1 MKFDGMN
8 FAVYPRCV
16 DTMDLQP
23 VREEGRCPRI
33 ARCAFAVADWPWP
46 FALQNADAITADWE
60 RRQAQ
65 IPRMFDGTIYLL
77 RDHAL
82 VGEELTGTF
91 FKTDFKTLLYWRH
104 HRLAQT
110 ETVRECFGSSVI
122 RSAEGHVL
130 LGRQGPGQ
138 LNSGRIYPPSGL
150 IDGEDV
156 RAGCIDIEANIL
168 RELGEET
175 GLAPQ
180 SLRRVPGYVV
190 TFVGVQIAVGAEWR
204 SALSAE
210 ELRAHMLDLI
220 GRQSEPELDD
230 IVIARTGADIDE
242 HTMPAHA
249 CALLRSLLPA

>member
-1 MKFDGMN
+1 
-8 FAVYPRCV
+8 
-16 DTMDLQP
+16 MDLQP
-23 VREEGRCPRI
+23 AMGEACCPRI
-33 ARCAFAVADWPWP
+33 GSCAFAVADWRWP
-46 FALQNADAITADWE
+46 FALENADAIAADWE
-60 RRQAQ
+60 QRQAL

-82 VGEELTGTF
+82 VGDELTGTF

-104 HRLAQT
+104 HRSAQT

-156 RAGCIDIEANIL
+156 RAGGIDIEANIL

-175 GLAPQ
+175 GLAPH
-180 SLRRVPGYVV
+180 SLHRVPGYIV
-190 TFVGVQIAVGAEWR
+190 TFVGVQIAVGAEWH
-204 SALSAE
+204 SALGAE

-230 IVIARTGADIDE
+230 IVIARTCADIDDR
-242 HTMPAHA
+242 TMPAHA

>member
-1 MKFDGMN
+1 MN

-33 ARCAFAVADWPWP
+33 ASCAFAVADWPWP
-46 FALQNADAITADWE
+46 FALENADAIAADWE

-65 IPRMFDGTIYLL
+65 IPRLFDGTIYLL

-104 HRLAQT
+104 HRSAET

-130 LGRQGPGQ
+130 LGRQGPG
-138 LNSGRIYPPSGL
+138 SSTRGASIR
-150 IDGEDV
+150 
-156 RAGCIDIEANIL
+156 RAD
-168 RELGEET
+168 
-175 GLAPQ
+175 
-180 SLRRVPGYVV
+180 
-190 TFVGVQIAVGAEWR
+190 
-204 SALSAE
+204 
-210 ELRAHMLDLI
+210 
-220 GRQSEPELDD
+220 
-230 IVIARTGADIDE
+230 
-242 HTMPAHA
+242 
-249 CALLRSLLPA
+249 